1 MSSEEKNIF
10 NKGNIFQINF
20 KNGLNSININKN
32 DLNNILKI
40 SDIKNIDNF
49 LHVNI
54 DKNIIIED
62 SNIKDN
68 NNYNI
73 NQLNQLNINGN
84 NLIISS
90 FNENNNENGSFNY
103 NNNNNNYYNNNNDN
117 NNYNNKDNNYYYN
130 NNQENIISNNIKEI
144 ESKSDL
150 NNSQNFFQYNKISN
164 QSFLN
169 DSNNNINNINLT
181 NNNLNYTQP
190 NLVKFSEN
198 KENSSILS
206 EILELKKQGNEN
218 IKTNNPLKAI
228 EFYDKAISK
237 INEFLSKDENENDE
251 ENEINTE
258 DLKSKI
264 NLQYKLILS
273 NKSQSLFKL
282 NKINESIEIDKFI
295 IENLDNKFDKSYAR
309 LINNYIILD
318 QIEIALKYK
327 EQLKNLFNQEV
338 ILKYNDILE
347 NLDKKEKEKNE
358 NMMKFMKKSK
368 KNENKKINEFENKQ
382 QISRRYKKLFNYMS
396 MFFSG
401 VLFVSSGYALYL
413 LYSNRKKFI

>member
-1 MSSEEKNIF
+1 MIKEEKNIF
-10 NKGNIFQINF
+10 HKGNNFQINF
-20 KNGLNSININKN
+20 KNGVNSININKN

-49 LHVNI
+49 LHINI
-54 DKNIIIED
+54 DKNTNPED
-62 SNIKDN
+62 NNIKEN
-68 NNYNI
+68 NNYNKS
-73 NQLNQLNINGN
+73 QFNINGN
-84 NLIISS
+84 NVIISS
-90 FNENNNENGSFNY
+90 SNENNNENGSFNY
-103 NNNNNNYYNNNNDN
+103 NNYNNNFYNNNYNDKNNYNYYDNNDN
-117 NNYNNKDNNYYYN
+117 NNENIYNNDIKGIETN
-130 NNQENIISNNIKEI
+130 NN
-144 ESKSDL
+144 L
-150 NNSQNFFQYNKISN
+150 NNSQKLFQYNKISN
-164 QSFLN
+164 QSLLN
-169 DSNNNINNINLT
+169 DSNNNINNIDLT
-181 NNNLNYTQP
+181 NNNLNYSKP
-190 NLVKFSEN
+190 NLIKFTDN

-206 EILELKKQGNEN
+206 EILEFKKQGNEH

-237 INEFLSKDENENDE
+237 INEFLAENENE
-251 ENEINTE
+251 NENEINTD
-258 DLKSKI
+258 DLKTKI
-264 NLQYKLILS
+264 KLQYKLILS

-309 LINNYIILD
+309 LINNYLILD
-318 QIEIALKYK
+318 QIETALKYK
-327 EQLKNLFNQEV
+327 EQLKNIFSQEV

-347 NLDKKEKEKNE
+347 NLEKKEKEKNE
-358 NMMKFMKKSK
+358 NMMNFMKKSK
-368 KNENKKINEFENKQ
+368 KNENKKINEFENNQ